1 MTNSTSTRPFMK
13 TRTLTSA
20 DLNSFVDIQ
29 LKSSSSVIKV
39 TSESKTGYETDKAYT
54 SVLTIGGSAKTI
66 TVSGS
71 DTATIADLTSKINIA
86 LSGTATATFVETE
99 KVIRIQ
105 ANASGATAF
114 VVTDSGSLMSGIV
127 GDKVQGLTATYG
139 TPCVGGG
146 VNFQLSNTATASN
159 QVYAGY
165 VVQAYTSAGVDIAVT
180 RTYDSATGVLQI
192 KKASGSFSATDT
204 VTVVGNLF

>member
-13 TRTLTSA
+13 TRTLDTN
-20 DLNSFVDIQ
+20 DVNSFVDIQ
-29 LKSSSSVIKV
+29 LKSSSSVIKI
-39 TSESKTGYETDKAYT
+39 TSDSPTGLEAGKAYT

-71 DTATIADLTSKINIA
+71 TNHTVADLTKAMNTA

-99 KVIRIQ
+99 KVIRIR

-114 VVTDSGSLMSGIV
+114 VVTSTGSLISGII
-127 GDKVQGLTATYG
+127 GDKTQGLTAFYG

-146 VNFQLSNTATASN
+146 VNFQLSNTATTTN
-159 QVYAGY
+159 LVYAGY
-165 VVQAYTSAGVDIAVT
+165 IVKAYTSAGADIAVT
-180 RTYDSATGVLQI
+180 ATYDSTIGVLQV
-192 KKASGSFSATDT
+192 KKASGSFSATDV